1 MTLHAGPR
9 VAVVGIDG
17 FSPSMLQRYLDDG
30 VMPALSLLVKRG
42 VTVPLVSTLP
52 ATTPVAWTAMSTGCH
67 PSSNGIEG
75 FLLHRPGR
83 RLDDRISGVYADQVT
98 AEPIWQTAFLNGL
111 SSYVVKFPVSY
122 PSTAATLRI
131 DGAAGWGG
139 LTCLHEVA
147 ASRASAWPDDASET
161 VAAASP
167 WRGEAPAGT
176 NPVWFGRLSLPNIWG
191 HAPVVFE
198 LAVSTR
204 NGQPAISFAG
214 DADWRDTVATLARGE
229 WSEPLEVAAINRR
242 GNTRSCALRFKAL
255 TLEADPVTLKLFNSP
270 AHEIDGHSHPD
281 TRWQKHLRA
290 AGPIEE
296 QTDPTPLFSGA
307 IDVATHVDR
316 CQLNTDWLCRVSRSI
331 LQTET
336 WNLYMVQTHI
346 VDWAHHILHGAV
358 DPRHPQFDPGRADE
372 ADALLRRCYAMADQL
387 VAAVIDAAGQNANI
401 VVMGDHGQD
410 LHHTTVRLNYWLAD
424 AGHLTFSDEGAGS
437 IDWSRTRAC
446 VLGNGV
452 YLNLAGREP
461 GGIVDPRRANGLIDE
476 LCTGLMNI
484 SDPRT
489 GERVVQLAAPR
500 EHFAYLGA
508 NGRGSGDILFCL
520 RSGYQARN
528 DRGPTFEITT
538 PWREFTSGHDHFWP
552 LDPRLQTRMFAM
564 GPGFAAAEK
573 PLRLRSIVDVAP
585 TLAGILGIDPP
596 PGIDGV
602 AIGDMLA
609 DPATQ
614 VVAPQQLEV

>member
-1 MTLHAGPR
+1 MARHAGSR

-17 FSPSMLQRYLDDG
+17 FSPLLLQRYLDQG
-30 VMPALSLLVKRG
+30 VMPALSSLAKRG

-52 ATTPVAWTAMSTGCH
+52 ATTPVAWAAMSTGCH

-83 RLDDRISGVYADQVT
+83 RLDDRISGVYAEQMT

-111 SSYVVKFPVSY
+111 SSFVVKFPLSY

-147 ASRASAWPDDASET
+147 ASRASTWPHDASGT
-161 VAAASP
+161 IAAAPP
-167 WRGEAPAGT
+167 WRGEPPAGT
-176 NPVWFGRLSLPNIWG
+176 NPLWFGRLSLPNIWRD
-191 HAPVVFE
+191 APVVFE
-198 LAVSTR
+198 LAV
-204 NGQPAISFAG
+204 AIRGGAPTVSFG
-214 DADWRDTVATLARGE
+214 CDADWSSTVATLKRGE
-229 WSEPLEVAAINRR
+229 WSEPIEVAALNRR
-242 GNTRSCALRFKAL
+242 GDRRRCALRFKVQAI
-255 TLEADPVTLKLFNSP
+255 EGDPVTLNLFNTP
-270 AHEIDGHSHPD
+270 VHEIDGHSHPD
-281 TRWQKHLRA
+281 SRWQKYLRA

-316 CQLNTDWLCRVSRSI
+316 CQLNTDWLSRVSRSI
-331 LQTET
+331 LQTEP

-358 DPRHPQFDPGRADE
+358 DRRHPRFDPGRADE
-372 ADALLRRCYAMADQL
+372 ADALLRRFYAMADQL
-387 VAAVIDAAGQNANI
+387 VATVIDASGEDANI

-410 LHHTTVRLNYWLAD
+410 LHHTTVRFNYWLAE
-424 AGHLTFSDEGAGS
+424 AGYLAFSDEAAGT

-461 GGIVDPRRANGLIDE
+461 GGIVDPRQADRLIDE
-476 LCTGLMNI
+476 LCAGLLNFC
-484 SDPRT
+484 DPRT
-489 GERVVQLAAPR
+489 GERVVHIAAPR
-500 EHFAYLGA
+500 QHFAYLGA
-508 NGRGSGDILFCL
+508 NGAGTGDIVFCL

-538 PWREFTSGHDHFWP
+538 PWSEFTSGHDHFWP
-552 LDPRLQTRMFAM
+552 LDPRLQTRMFAA
-564 GPGFAAAEK
+564 GPAFVAGAA
-573 PLRLRSIVDVAP
+573 PLRLRPIVDVAP
-585 TLAGILGIDPP
+585 TLAAVLGIDPP

-609 DPATQ
+609 DPAPH
-614 VVAPQQLEV
+614 VASPQHLEA